1 MPWAWRAS
9 AVFPAL
15 RLLARFRQAADDTIR
30 RGCVHFEGNFHVA
43 SRAGTFSPI
52 KDGDAGRQFAARLD
66 IPSQIMGAEKLGSRW
81 K

>member
-1 MPWAWRAS
+1 MAGERG
-9 AVFPAL
+9 FPRL
-15 RLLARFRQAADDTIR
+15 RLLARFCQPADDAIR
-30 RGCVHFEGNFHVA
+30 RRGRVHFEGNFHVA